1 MSESIPPGQL
11 NLPVLE
17 HRIPPPNG
25 TSSEIRE
32 TVIAASLEVLHH
44 EQEALLQHR
53 QALALQISRAVAA
66 RRESGIS
73 DSRLVVAQRQ
83 LEMMTMRV
91 EKERIRFEIS
101 SKEQLTMALAPPSKK
116 QYFQLSDEQRKTIL
130 DIHVAKPSLTAVDI
144 GDMLHIPYHSVARTV
159 KSGKETALSRGGRR
173 VESVKF
179 DENVVSAIVAI
190 AIFHSTWTMN
200 QIQTE
205 YKIIGETML
214 HKIPPFPIPSHA
226 WISTVLAN
234 SQLTLKVARPLPVQ
248 RNSMENRESRLH
260 YAANMLPD
268 ENYDN
273 LIFIDEAGFH
283 SSHRRAV
290 SRAFVG
296 CEAFVD
302 TEISRGANITVIGAI
317 CAHWH
322 GMFWVKT
329 GSTNQESFRYFLNQV
344 VADCPIR
351 PLRLVM
357 DNAAFHK
364 TELIRQICGTPGVE
378 LIYVPPYSPSLNAIE
393 YAWSWI
399 SRRVAELLG
408 DISGRCVTQCI
419 EMSILS
425 FSTNPQLC
433 SNYVKH
439 TRRVLQDVVRHQGQL
454 LGDYVTQP
462 EDYLA

>member
-1 MSESIPPGQL
+1 MSGSIPHGAL
-11 NLPVLE
+11 NPPLLE
-17 HRIPPPNG
+17 HPILPPNG
-25 TSSEIRE
+25 TSSEVRE
-32 TVIAASLEVLHH
+32 TVIAASLEIIHH
-44 EQEALLQHR
+44 EQDALLEHR
-53 QALALQISRAVAA
+53 QTLALQISRAVAA

-83 LEMMTMRV
+83 LEMMTTRV

-101 SKEQLTMALAPPSKK
+101 SKEKLITALTPPTKK
-116 QYFQLSDEQRKTIL
+116 QYFLLSDEQRKSVL

-144 GDMLHIPYHSVARTV
+144 GEMLQFPYDSVARIIR
-159 KSGKETALSRGGRR
+159 SGRTTTLPRGGRR

-190 AIFHSTWTMN
+190 SIFHSTWTMN

-214 HKIPPFPIPSHA
+214 HKVPPFPIPSHA
-226 WISTVLAN
+226 WISTVLSN
-234 SQLTLKVARPLPVQ
+234 SQMTLKVARPLPVQ

-302 TEISRGANITVIGAI
+302 TEISRGAI
-317 CAHWH
+317 CANWH

-344 VADCPIR
+344 VADCP
-351 PLRLVM
+351 LRLVM

-364 TELIRQICGTPGVE
+364 TALIRQICETPGVE
-378 LIYVPPYSPSLNAIE
+378 LIYIPPYSASLNAIE
-393 YAWSWI
+393 YAWSWV

-408 DISGRCVTQCI
+408 DTSGRCVTQCI

-462 EDYLA
+462 ADHLP